1 MKRSSILLIAAATA
15 ISVTACDSVKDAF
28 TAHVDTVARAGGQ
41 ELSTE
46 RLAKLMANAQIPIQ
60 KDVAGVVANLWVSY
74 QLLAQAGAHGDSLT
88 DAKTVDA
95 AMWAMID
102 NAKAQ
107 KFYETAKKKFPTAD
121 TTALEQ
127 KYAQGRY
134 LAAQHILFM
143 MPENG
148 AGLSQKKQD
157 SIKDHAEAIRKQVT
171 SANFSEMA
179 KKYTEEP
186 GGKERNGSLGV
197 FPAGPGGM
205 VPEFESAVKALK
217 PGEVSPALVRTNYGF
232 HIVRR
237 NLLSEVHD
245 QFVNQIASSSEG
257 DASKKYVAGLEADYK
272 LRIDSSK
279 VGKARDAVK
288 DPDAARNDKTVLAS
302 SRHGDFTAGRL
313 AKWIQAFPPQSNIR
327 QQLAQAPDSVML
339 QFVRSLAGQEL
350 IVAEADKNNVK
361 PDSGEINQVRAIF
374 KQMVGNTAKG
384 LRVDPASLDSAKS
397 QSEKEHLASSRVE
410 EALDQ
415 LFASNGA
422 NFIDMPQQLASALRD
437 KYSARVNS
445 AGLDRAVERAQA
457 MRAQVD
463 SARAKAAPQQQPG
476 GGVGIPD
483 GAVRVP
489 VPPSAMPMP
498 GPPPRGG
505 SGRRGGG

>member
-15 ISVTACDSVKDAF
+15 ISVTACDSVKEAF

-88 DAKTVDA
+88 DPKTVDA
-95 AMWAMID
+95 AMWAMLD
-102 NAKAQ
+102 NARAQ
-107 KFYETAKKKFPTAD
+107 KVYEAARKKFPTAD
-121 TTALEQ
+121 TSALDQ

-148 AGLSQKKQD
+148 QGLSQKKQD
-157 SIKDHAEAIRKQVT
+157 SIRDHAEMIRKQVT
-171 SANFSEMA
+171 SANFNDMA

-186 GGKERNGSLGV
+186 GGKERNGNLGV

-205 VPEFESAVKALK
+205 VPEFETAVKALK
-217 PGEVSPALVRTNYGF
+217 PGEISPTLVRTSYGF

-245 QFVNQIASSSEG
+245 QFVNQIASSGEG
-257 DASKKYVAGLEADYK
+257 DASKKYVADLETQYK

-279 VGKARDAVK
+279 VSKARDAVK
-288 DPDAARNDKTVLAS
+288 DPDAARNDKTVLVT

-313 AKWIQAFPPQSNIR
+313 AKWIQAFPPQSNLR
-327 QQLAQAPDSVML
+327 QQLSQAPDTIVL

-350 IVAEADKNNVK
+350 MVAEAEKNNIK
-361 PDSGEINQVRAIF
+361 PDSNELNQVRGIF
-374 KQMVGNTAKG
+374 KQMVSNTMRG
-384 LRVDPASLDSAKS
+384 LRVDPVSLDSLKTQA
-397 QSEKEHLASSRVE
+397 EKERVASSRVE

-422 NFIDMPQQLASALRD
+422 NFVDMPQQLASALRD
-437 KYSARVNS
+437 KYSSRVNS
-445 AGLDRAVERAQA
+445 AGLDRVVERAQT
-457 MRAQVD
+457 MRALVD
-463 SARAKAAPQQQPG
+463 SARAKAAPQQQQG
-476 GGVGIPD
+476 GGGIPD

-489 VPPSAMPMP
+489 VPPSAMPSP
-498 GPPPRGG
+498 APPPRGG